1 MARPNAAPDNYY
13 VAQKYWKNKAVFQVY
28 DYDSTTPT
36 IGTYIAADGK
46 ITYKESQ
53 LGEKK
58 YYSHCITIDYPNT
71 AHISFNYY
79 STNGDGLT
87 NDTL

>member
-1 MARPNAAPDNYY
+1 MIRPNAAPDNYY
-13 VAQKYWKNKAVFQVY
+13 VAQKYWKNNAIFQVY
-28 DYDSTTPT
+28 NNDGTAP

-46 ITYKESQ
+46 ITYKKSQ

-79 STNGDGLT
+79 STNGDQLT
-87 NDTL
+87 NETL